1 MSAPQEKTANIST
14 AALAGFAALLV
25 GIGFGRFAYSAFI
38 PVLVERHWSTVSQ
51 ADYLAATTLAG
62 YVVGAAIAGHRIWRI
77 GAAPTIRVSMLV
89 VASSFLCCARPLG
102 YTWFFL
108 WRSFAGVAG
117 GFLMVTAVPTILA
130 RTPVKGLARVN
141 GAVFTGVGSGIAVS
155 GTIIPILARH
165 SLEQAWMSIGVAG
178 LILAILTW
186 TCWRDSGDTRA
197 PSEEENAVCSVRS
210 RWPIRF
216 LAAAYFASAMGIVPH
231 SVFWVDFIARGLHQG
246 LMTAGHYWILLGFS
260 AAAGPLVAGWS
271 AEHLGFER
279 SLHVAFLLETVGV
292 ALPVFSTSKWSLA
305 ISSVLLGSMLMGIT
319 SLVAGRMSELVA
331 ISDQKK
337 VWGWM
342 TTAFS
347 IAYAVGA
354 WGFSLLFAR
363 ISSYKVLFVIGAISL
378 LAGSFLD
385 LVSSYMTHAHH
396 YEEKGSRESAYE
408 DGLR

>member
-38 PVLVERHWSTVSQ
+38 PVLVERRWFTVSQ

-77 GAAPTIRVSMLV
+77 GAAATIRVSMLV
-89 VASSFLCCARPLG
+89 VAVSFLGCARPIG

-130 RTPVKGLARVN
+130 RTQVRGLARVN
-141 GAVFTGVGSGIAVS
+141 GVVFTGVGAGIAVA
-155 GTIIPILARH
+155 GTIIPILARR
-165 SLEQAWMSIGVAG
+165 SLAQAWMSIGITG
-178 LILAILTW
+178 LILTILTW
-186 TCWRDSGDTRA
+186 TYWRDTGNTWVQ
-197 PSEEENAVCSVRS
+197 PNKENTVRPVRS
-210 RWPIRF
+210 SWPIRF
-216 LAAAYFASAMGIVPH
+216 LAAAYFVSAVGIVPH
-231 SVFWVDFIARGLHQG
+231 SVFWVDFIARGLRQG
-246 LMTAGHYWILLGFS
+246 LITGGHYWILLGFS

-271 AEHLGFER
+271 AERIGFER
-279 SLHVAFLLETVGV
+279 SLHMAFLSETVGV
-292 ALPVFSTSKWSLA
+292 ALPIFSTSKWSLM

-319 SLVAGRMSELVA
+319 SLVAGRVSELVA
-331 ISDQKK
+331 ISEHKR
-337 VWGWM
+337 VWSWM

-354 WGFSLLFAR
+354 WGFSFLFAR
-363 ISSYKVLFVIGAISL
+363 TLSYKTLFAIGAASL
-378 LAGSFLD
+378 LAGSILD
-385 LVSSYMTHAHH
+385 LVSSYMTHVHH
-396 YEEKGSRESAYE
+396 PEVEGIKESVYG